1 MTDVKPLTIIGAS
14 FCYPENRQYP
24 LGLGVFSFF
33 RKDKSEDLMAFLKEG
48 QPEFGPGPSFNQ
60 AKPARD
66 LDAGIE
72 VQEAVGG
79 LAPELEEAAV
89 LYANGKVGE
98 TAALLN
104 RYLLDQPD
112 NRDPLPWYMLFDLY
126 EASGQAAPFE
136 DAAVDFAVKFERSPP
151 TWAPRNRPQAAIQ
164 PAPVMAYG
172 EKYGSLER
180 IKQGR
185 FLQDAE
191 NAPYVRLDFSKTQ
204 SPDEEAARALLA
216 DIVHLNDMKKPIEL
230 IGGPG
235 FAVRLDAARQG
246 NRLTESGWFLLMA
259 ILQLLGKQ
267 EDFENVAVDYAVAF
281 EVSPP
286 SYTPPRDMPPRSGS
300 DTPSPAAAGISFAL
314 TGAIIPGNE
323 GQFLA
328 LKRFAAGKKQLE
340 VDLSQV
346 TRIDFAVIGLLLET
360 LIELS
365 QAGCKVLFKEGNELV
380 NTLLQIVGVNQ
391 FAVILGRTR
400 A

>member
-1 MTDVKPLTIIGAS
+1 M
-14 FCYPENRQYP
+14 
-24 LGLGVFSFF
+24 VFSFF
-33 RKDKSEDLMAFLKEG
+33 RKDKPDDLKAFLREA
-48 QPEFGPGPSFNQ
+48 QPEFGPGTAYTQVKPP
-60 AKPARD
+60 AKD
-66 LDAGIE
+66 LSAGIE
-72 VQEAVGG
+72 VQEAQGG

-89 LYANGKVGE
+89 LYANGKIGE

-104 RYLLDQPD
+104 RYLLDHPD

-126 EASGQAAPFE
+126 EASGQAEPFE

-151 TWAPRNRPQAAIQ
+151 TWSPRNQPQASNQ
-164 PAPVMAYG
+164 PAPVMVYG

-180 IKQGR
+180 IKQAR
-185 FLQDAE
+185 FMQDAE
-191 NAPYVRLDFSKTQ
+191 KAPYVRLDFSKTQ
-204 SPDEEAARALLA
+204 APDDDTARALLD
-216 DIVHLNDMKKPIEL
+216 DIVRLNDMKKPIEL

-246 NRLTESGWFLLMA
+246 KRLSEPGWFLLMA
-259 ILQLLGKQ
+259 VLQLLGRQ

-286 SYTPPRDMPPRSGS
+286 SYTPPRDIPLRSGGTTATAPVS
-300 DTPSPAAAGISFAL
+300 EDCFAL
-314 TGAIIPGNE
+314 TGTIVPGNE
-323 GQFLA
+323 GQLLA
-328 LKRFAAGKKQLE
+328 LKKFAGGRQRLE
-340 VDLSQV
+340 IDLSQV
-346 TRIDFAVIGLLLET
+346 IRIDFAVIGMLLET

-391 FAVILGRTR
+391 FAAVIGRTR